1 MEEALKITENPLVDN
16 VGEEDVMP
24 FEIKGGGGD
33 GESIPKNDAAKET
46 AAKGT
51 LAKKMQNSPRN
62 RNRKPV
68 LLLIYFCGL
77 GIVAFG
83 VYSVALNDAEEV
95 SNDTKSVNKFSI
107 GLTRAFFDEACL
119 IDMRNSTKKTSNN
132 DDDDDP
138 LRIVNDY
145 MGPFIESLSI
155 VNVLKSCVQL
165 LIHFALQQAGGV
177 PNPNQ
182 EVRGYKWVGKF
193 LWALWVAFLIGSV
206 ASTITSLVVS
216 FLSYGS
222 LEMQYRKC
230 MTEMESGDAFLNVV
244 APVFPLL
251 PPFSGKIAGIAG
263 GIFVL
268 LQGIGVLTSLTPA
281 QVGSWEVRL
290 LAPLVGPLGIIS
302 VGYFYVTLSWIFS
315 GLLFWPIPLVLCFV
329 CICAWKAMI
338 VTMAWLKDQSKYVE
352 NEAAERK
359 KAAAAA
365 ATAATIEGEGGGDD
379 QEQGAVSQA
388 VTAVEHEVA
397 EAVKQK
403 VEPCSFVLCHSID
416 GYLVFW
422 ADSFAQTSLWWV
434 QSVEDGSDDEP
445 KGILKFVFL
454 AGKVTLWP
462 STLVYCGF
470 ACADFDVDNPM
481 EQVNRRIFR
490 FLNTLAK
497 SNTMTCLAFC
507 GIAALCMGPFVTL
520 STWAAFAAYA
530 GSTAADWGAFVGECY
545 AAAFDF
551 GGIGLPAFSFDF
563 SALADLDVTFNSIIP
578 EFDVVSPAE
587 VLRAAKALDAASVV
601 FSICKV
607 LVTLGS
613 WILSLQ
619 DAFGDNLVV
628 SDLAA
633 GQADIGHLV
642 RAHATWPELQTA
654 INRAFSEE
662 LVSLATGDDEGFF
675 EFVLTKDK
683 DYPGNLNATDFG
695 QYPLD
700 LIVVLKLYEEL
711 EGDIGDLLPGC
722 INLRVF
728 VVTGN
733 KKLTGDIQALEN
745 CPNMTE
751 TDFSDCSNI
760 EGGCCSL
767 EELKECSSLS
777 FLRPSPDPLL
787 EFSRGFSCSELF
799 AL

>member
-1 MEEALKITENPLVDN
+1 MEE
-16 VGEEDVMP
+16 
-24 FEIKGGGGD
+24 
-33 GESIPKNDAAKET
+33 
-46 AAKGT
+46 
-51 LAKKMQNSPRN
+51 
-62 RNRKPV
+62 
-68 LLLIYFCGL
+68 
-77 GIVAFG
+77 
-83 VYSVALNDAEEV
+83 VY
-95 SNDTKSVNKFSI
+95 
-107 GLTRAFFDEACL
+107 
-119 IDMRNSTKKTSNN
+119 
-132 DDDDDP
+132 
-138 LRIVNDY
+138 
-145 MGPFIESLSI
+145 
-155 VNVLKSCVQL
+155 
-165 LIHFALQQAGGV
+165 
-177 PNPNQ
+177 
-182 EVRGYKWVGKF
+182 
-193 LWALWVAFLIGSV
+193 
-206 ASTITSLVVS
+206 
-216 FLSYGS
+216 
-222 LEMQYRKC
+222 
-230 MTEMESGDAFLNVV
+230 
-244 APVFPLL
+244 
-251 PPFSGKIAGIAG
+251 
-263 GIFVL
+263 
-268 LQGIGVLTSLTPA
+268 
-281 QVGSWEVRL
+281 
-290 LAPLVGPLGIIS
+290 
-302 VGYFYVTLSWIFS
+302 
-315 GLLFWPIPLVLCFV
+315 
-329 CICAWKAMI
+329 
-338 VTMAWLKDQSKYVE
+338 
-352 NEAAERK
+352 
-359 KAAAAA
+359 
-365 ATAATIEGEGGGDD
+365 
-379 QEQGAVSQA
+379 
-388 VTAVEHEVA
+388 
-397 EAVKQK
+397 
-403 VEPCSFVLCHSID
+403 
-416 GYLVFW
+416 
-422 ADSFAQTSLWWV
+422 
-434 QSVEDGSDDEP
+434 
-445 KGILKFVFL
+445 
-454 AGKVTLWP
+454 
-462 STLVYCGF
+462 
-470 ACADFDVDNPM
+470 
-481 EQVNRRIFR
+481 RRIFR

-578 EFDVVSPAE
+578 EFHVLSPAE

-619 DAFGDNLVV
+619 DAYGDNLVI

-642 RAHATWPELQTA
+642 RIHATWPELQTA

-675 EFVLTKDK
+675 VFVLTEKK

-722 INLRVF
+722 VNLRVF

-751 TDFSDCSNI
+751 TDFSVCPAI

-767 EELKECSSLS
+767 EECSSLS
-777 FLRPSPDPLL
+777 FLRPSPHPLL